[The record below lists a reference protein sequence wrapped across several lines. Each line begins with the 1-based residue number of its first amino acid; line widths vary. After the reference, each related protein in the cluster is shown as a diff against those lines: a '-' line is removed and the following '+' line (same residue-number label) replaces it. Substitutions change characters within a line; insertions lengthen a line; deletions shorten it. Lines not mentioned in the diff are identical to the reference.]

1 MTRRLRAL
9 LYGDVDMNV
18 IDGSAVW
25 AQSTAL
31 ALADA
36 GVEVTLVL
44 KAQITTDRLLA
55 PMADHDRITLHSPH
69 GERSLP
75 GLGESQLAPEQFA
88 ALAADLDAAGRFDLV
103 VLRGFGLV
111 REVVADGRLHGRLWT
126 YLTDIPQTVVELTDE
141 AVGQLTEI
149 ADASRMVL
157 CQTEELRSFLETGV
171 PATCGKTALFPPIVP
186 AAQVSAPD
194 EPPTAEDLQLVYIGK
209 FARRWNTLEMTRLP
223 ARLADH
229 GVTAQLHAVGDK
241 IHRGDEVM
249 PDFPHR
255 MREGLESA
263 AGVVWH
269 GGRARAEAMAQAALA
284 HVGMSWRDAELD
296 ASLEL
301 STKVLEYGSLG
312 LPVVLNRT
320 PAHEALLGADY
331 PLFAATEDDVLE
343 VLLDVTRDGER
354 WTLAAQRCRAA
365 AAAYTLERASQNLR
379 AELDRVFPDAAQLAR
394 EGGRKLR
401 VVVASHDLKFFT
413 RILDDLQALPQ
424 VEVRLDE
431 WDSLN
436 DHDEARSK
444 ELVEW
449 ADVVI
454 LEWCGR
460 NAAWYSH
467 HKRDGQRLI
476 LRLHRFELYT
486 HYPADVRHDAIDQV
500 IAVSPHYA
508 DLTRELTDFAP
519 ERVVTIANWVDV
531 HAFDRPKDPAARF
544 HLGMIGVSPVTRKR
558 LDLGIDVVERL
569 RAVDPRFTLFVK
581 SKLSWDYWWIWK
593 DDDEQRELQHS
604 LDRLQSSSLLRHG
617 VVFDLFG
624 PDVAA
629 WLRKIGFVL
638 STSDDESFH
647 LSPAEGMASGA
658 VPLVRD
664 WPGSRTI
671 YADQWVH
678 ADVDEM
684 VERVLDLVHGG
695 GYDEAAAVA
704 REQVQ
709 TAFDLPTV
717 VEQWRRILVE
727 DLPPDVSGAR
737 LMP

>member
-44 KAQITTDRLLA
+44 KAAVTTDRLLQ
-55 PMADHDRITLHSPH
+55 PLADHDRVVLHAPH
-69 GERSLP
+69 DQGSVP
-75 GLGESQLAPEQFA
+75 GLGQRQLTPAQFA
-88 ALAADLDAAGRFDLV
+88 ALAASLDAQERFDLV

-141 AVGQLTEI
+141 AVAPLTEI
-149 ADASRMVL
+149 ADASRIVL
-157 CQTEELRSFLETGV
+157 CQTEELRSFLEHGV

-186 AAQVSAPD
+186 EALVAAPE
-194 EPPTAEDLQLVYIGK
+194 EPPTPEDLQLVYIGK

-223 ARLADH
+223 ARLAEH

-241 IHRGDEVM
+241 IHRGDEVL
-249 PDFPHR
+249 PDFPQR
-255 MREGLESA
+255 MREGLEQA
-263 AGVVWH
+263 PGVVWH
-269 GGRARAEAMAQAALA
+269 GGRPRAEAMAQAALA
-284 HVGMSWRDAELD
+284 HVGLSWRDAELD

-331 PLFAATEDDVLE
+331 PLFAASEDDVVDALVE
-343 VLLDVTRDGER
+343 VTRDGER
-354 WTLAAQRCRAA
+354 WKLAAERCRTA
-365 AAAYTLERASQNLR
+365 AAAYTLRRASEDLR
-379 AELDRVFPDAAQLAR
+379 AELDRVFPDAPELTR
-394 EGGRKLR
+394 DGGRPLR

-413 RILDDLQALPQ
+413 RILDDLRALPQ
-424 VEVRLDE
+424 VEVRLDT
-431 WDSLN
+431 WASLN
-436 DHDEARSK
+436 DHDEATSR
-444 ELVEW
+444 ELVAW

-460 NAAWYSH
+460 NAAWYSR

-486 HYPADVRHDAIDQV
+486 GYPAEVQHDAVDQV

-508 DLTRELTDFAP
+508 KLTRELTDFAP
-519 ERVVTIANWVDV
+519 ERVVTIPNWVDV

-593 DDDEQRELQHS
+593 NHDEQRELQAS
-604 LDRLQSSSLLRHG
+604 LDRLQSSSSLRDG
-617 VVFDLFG
+617 VVFDGFG

-664 WPGSRTI
+664 WPGADTI
-671 YADQWVH
+671 YADQWIQT
-678 ADVDEM
+678 DVEAM
-684 VERVLDLVHGG
+684 VERILDLVHGG
-695 GYDEAAAVA
+695 DWDEAAHVA
-704 REQVQ
+704 RRQVAD
-709 TAFDLPTV
+709 AFDLPAV

-727 DLPPDVSGAR
+727 DLPTDAPGTR